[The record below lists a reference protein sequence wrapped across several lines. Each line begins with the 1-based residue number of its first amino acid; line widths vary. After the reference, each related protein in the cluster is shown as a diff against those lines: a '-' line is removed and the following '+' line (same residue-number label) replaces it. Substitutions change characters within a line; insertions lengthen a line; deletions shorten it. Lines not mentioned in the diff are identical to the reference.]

1 MYAFGG
7 YLGMFDWA
15 TIWPVFTVI
24 MRYLGWIGVAVV
36 ALILIVIPQLQ
47 YRAAPKDENG
57 DSTYFLEVEDYD
69 RYCEYCDAAERKAI
83 DAAAA
88 K

>member
-15 TIWPVFTVI
+15 TIWPIFTVI
-24 MRYLGWIGVAVV
+24 MKYLGWIGVGVV

-47 YRAAPKDENG
+47 YKAAPKDENG
-57 DSTYFLEVEDYD
+57 KSTYFLEVEDYEK
-69 RYCEYCDAAERKAI
+69 YKEYAKKAEE
-83 DAAAA
+83 A
-88 K
+88 KIG